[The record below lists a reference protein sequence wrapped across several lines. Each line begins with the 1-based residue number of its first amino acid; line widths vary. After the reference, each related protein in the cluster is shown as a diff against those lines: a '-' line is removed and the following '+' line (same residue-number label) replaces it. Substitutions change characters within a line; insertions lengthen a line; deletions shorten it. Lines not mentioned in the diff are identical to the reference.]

1 MVSLLIELNT
11 WAIMAA
17 RNVFFSIAL
26 ICVGLN
32 QSVHAESASA
42 SVKQVCSPELIRVV
56 GVSLRTDEISLG
68 NGGAIVSDAC
78 KVWPKDES
86 ITLVAIAYLA
96 PSVDVLNLAVAMI
109 DNSNN
114 KVIASYKGMLGKQ
127 VDIQLGRGGLSID
140 TARYDVTKGARAF
153 GVDITRGT
161 IKDCSESGLGRVRNL
176 YVLDGNELRPII
188 KGFYLS
194 YWHLAPGSDF
204 GWVNNGNVAI
214 TSAPPKETITLK
226 ISIGKSLTNDYFDLS
241 IFSVSLYDDGFKSNR
256 EPFQYELKY
265 DGKQYPLIEMNKAY
279 LKWLR

>member
-1 MVSLLIELNT
+1 LIELNT
-11 WAIMAA
+11 WSILAA
-17 RNVFFSIAL
+17 RNAFFSIAL

-32 QSVHAESASA
+32 QSVHAESVSA

-56 GVSLRTDEISLG
+56 GASLRTEEISLG

-86 ITLVAIAYLA
+86 ITLVAIAYRA
-96 PSVDVLNLAVAMI
+96 TSDDVLNLAVAMI
-109 DNSNN
+109 DNGSNR
-114 KVIASYKGMLGKQ
+114 VIASYKGALGKQ
-127 VDIQLGRGGLSID
+127 ADVQLGRGGLSID
-140 TARYDVTKGARAF
+140 TARYDVTKGTRAF

-161 IKDCSESGLGRVRNL
+161 IKDSGESGLGRIRNL
-176 YVLDGNELRPII
+176 YVLDGNEIRPII

-194 YWHLAPGSDF
+194 FWRFSPGNNL
-204 GWVNNGNVAI
+204 GWVNSENAAI
-214 TSAPPKETITLK
+214 ASTPAIETITLK

-241 IFSVSLYDDGFKSNR
+241 IFSVSSYDDGFKSSG

-265 DGKQYPLIEMNKAY
+265 DGKQYPLNEMNKAY